1 MATDDFMML
10 DEIEIGFGGGPPP
23 GAYRAEF
30 LGVKRTEHEEY
41 GPGLRF
47 EFRVLDGPQAG
58 AIAAR
63 TTSAKPSPSN
73 AAGKLIASITGAAL
87 VGGQK
92 ASLSSAVGKAFL
104 VVVEAGTNGKGSKVA
119 NVVPQ

>member
-1 MATDDFMML
+1 MATDDFLL
-10 DEIEIGFGGGPPP
+10 DEIEIVYGSGPPP
-23 GAYRAEF
+23 GAYRAAFE
-30 LGVKRTEHEEY
+30 GVRRTEHEEY

-47 EFRVLDGPQAG
+47 EFRVLDGPQTG

-92 ASLSSAVGKAFL
+92 ASLSSVVGRTFL
-104 VVVEAGTNGKGSKVA
+104 IVVEAGTNGKGSKVA
-119 NVVPQ
+119 NVVAQ